1 MNLRGSQR
9 KPQDFEQLE
18 RVLTDPAGLEK
29 AFKKKSAKDMSKM
42 NLGKMK
48 ETMNFTDW
56 QNSLVDPLY
65 EVKGMK
71 TVCPEGT
78 RYDAKTNTC
87 VPVTQKSSEN
97 PNQKEIRPAVGGYH
111 VWGATG
117 LNGDGY
123 ALEDSE

>member
-1 MNLRGSQR
+1 
-9 KPQDFEQLE
+9 
-18 RVLTDPAGLEK
+18 
-29 AFKKKSAKDMSKM
+29 
-42 NLGKMK
+42 
-48 ETMNFTDW
+48 MNFSEFLD
-56 QNSLVDPLY
+56 SFEEPLY

-78 RYDAKTNTC
+78 KYDAKTNTC